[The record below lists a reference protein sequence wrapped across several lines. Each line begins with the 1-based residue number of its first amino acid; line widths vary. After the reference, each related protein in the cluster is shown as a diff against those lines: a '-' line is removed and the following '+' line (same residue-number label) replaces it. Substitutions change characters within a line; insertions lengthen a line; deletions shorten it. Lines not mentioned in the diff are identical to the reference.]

1 GDEMALLFNNSKA
14 HQLSRPLPSE
24 PVSIGCEA
32 WIDVGR
38 FSGGEKSL
46 PAVTVEPRAS
56 QGSLTKSFAGLRRRF
71 RRGSDEGLD

>member
-1 GDEMALLFNNSKA
+1 MAFLFNNSNE
-14 HQLSRPLPSE
+14 HQLLRPLQVE
-24 PVSIGCEA
+24 AVSIGCEA
-32 WIDVGR
+32 WIDLGR

-71 RRGSDEGLD
+71 RRSSSEDLS